1 MAVNPSVF
9 GPCPQFETTTGVPAV
24 GTQLFFYV
32 AGSTSTK
39 QNTYTDSTGAV
50 ANPNPIILNSLGQPT
65 NEIWWTNGMSYK
77 VVWAPATDTDP
88 PTNPI
93 RTWDN
98 LRGINDTTLA
108 ATQSEWVL
116 SPLTPT
122 FVSSTSFTLTGN
134 QTATFNVGRR
144 LQTTNTGGTVYSTIK
159 TSVFTTVTTVTV
171 VNTLGVLDSGLSA
184 VSYGILSNLNTSE
197 PAGVFEATRIDVASA
212 ATTDLTAL
220 APSSRN
226 INITGTTTITAFT
239 IASGQLYFVRFNA
252 ALTLTNNGS
261 IVTQTGA
268 NITTAAGDTCVIRA
282 TADNVVEVLFYS
294 FGVARSWQVQR
305 YTPVA
310 TTSGTS
316 IDPFSGVTIPTW
328 AKRITLTLNA
338 VSQATGDFF
347 VVRLGTA
354 SGIVSSGYAAGWSSN
369 GTSGNNITGFEFEGR
384 VDAASAYTGK
394 VVYELQDAS
403 TNTWVAAGNVYAE
416 GSDTF
421 ISAGRVSLTGLL
433 TQMRLTTLTAVTL
446 DAGSISV
453 MVEG

>member
-9 GPCPQFETTTGVPAV
+9 GPSPQFETTTGVPAV

-39 QNTYTDSTGAV
+39 QNTYTNSTGAV

-294 FGVARSWQVQR
+294 VAAGGLKLGTSQ
-305 YTPVA
+305 A

-316 IDPFSGVTIPTW
+316 KDFTVPTTV
-328 AKRITLTLNA
+328 KRIFINYSA
-338 VSQATGDFF
+338 VST
-347 VVRLGTA
+347 
-354 SGIVSSGYAAGWSSN
+354 N
-369 GTSGNNITGFEFEGR
+369 GTSFHIIQLGSSGIKVSGYNPAGSTNGATVTPSSQTSGFYANGR
-384 VDAASAYTGK
+384 QDAANAIRGTVILSHMGGNLWVQTGSTTCFTGTTFDVWSLAGDVQLSGAIDTVRVTTVNGTDAYDGGS
-394 VVYELQDAS
+394 VNILYE
-403 TNTWVAAGNVYAE
+403 G
-416 GSDTF
+416 
-421 ISAGRVSLTGLL
+421 
-433 TQMRLTTLTAVTL
+433 
-446 DAGSISV
+446 
-453 MVEG
+453 

>member
-9 GPCPQFETTTGVPAV
+9 GPSPQFESATGVPAV

-50 ANPNPIILNSLGQPT
+50 ANPNPIILNALGQPT

-144 LQTTNTGGTVYSTIK
+144 LQTTNIGGTVYSTIK

-294 FGVARSWQVQR
+294 FGVARSWPVS
-305 YTPVA
+305 YTH
-310 TTSGTS
+310 
-316 IDPFSGVTIPTW
+316 
-328 AKRITLTLNA
+328 LTLP
-338 VSQATGDFF
+338 
-347 VVRLGTA
+347 
-354 SGIVSSGYAAGWSSN
+354 
-369 GTSGNNITGFEFEGR
+369 
-384 VDAASAYTGK
+384 
-394 VVYELQDAS
+394 
-403 TNTWVAAGNVYAE
+403 TNREV
-416 GSDTF
+416 
-421 ISAGRVSLTGLL
+421 
-433 TQMRLTTLTAVTL
+433 
-446 DAGSISV
+446 
-453 MVEG
+453 